1 MYNADG
7 SFVQP
12 ETEQSD
18 EVFNGCKGKSI
29 DEIYEEGRAFNFLA
43 SKPSTITLSGN
54 EMPD

>member
-18 EVFNGCKGKSI
+18 EVFGGCKGKSI